1 MTTTTSSA
9 SSSTGAL
16 RSAAQGLGIF
26 SIALGLTELLAPRAL
41 ARMTGMQ
48 GRETLLRAYGLRE
61 IVTGVGL
68 LASPDPRPWIWGRVA
83 GDELD
88 LSTLALG
95 AGERPGTT
103 PHRDAALWMTTAVGV
118 VDIACALL
126 PDRNNMAGASIDY
139 SNRVGMPRAPEQM
152 RGAARDFEVPRDMRP
167 PEALRA
173 YATS

>member
-9 SSSTGAL
+9 SASTGAL
-16 RSAAQGLGIF
+16 RSAAHGLGIF

-83 GDELD
+83 GDALD

-126 PDRNNMAGASIDY
+126 PDRINKAGASIDY